1 MGILSKQKARE
12 KEKKLKEKIKLRK
25 EEEELRKKKQTE
37 LNKEEL
43 KYLIKLIAKT
53 KFDGLE
59 MQTIYIIT
67 AKLQNQLKK

>member
-1 MGILSKQKARE
+1 MGILDRQKARE
-12 KEKKLKEKIKLRK
+12 KEKKLKERKKLQK
-25 EEEELRKKKQTE
+25 QEEEFKKRNQTE
-37 LNKEEL
+37 LSKEEL

-59 MQTIYIIT
+59 MQMIYVIT